1 MGNEPSRGQEGCGRS
16 TCGIGNEER
25 TRSRSCFVQRSQ
37 KPPTDDLRCSC
48 PPLNNQIPQI
58 PKQIPQIPNQVPQNP
73 NQIPQPSG
81 CGCGCPPRRPPAA
94 HRVRVCGASAPAP
107 LSLTGQNPP
116 GGCYATNPGPVSLA
130 GQKPPGG
137 CYATY
142 PGKARG
148 SPTAHPVPQC
158 HRKNQSSFHPMG
170 PRSDFDEGGAR
181 ILSEPASHNS
191 DSVELAP
198 PVQALNE
205 MCQQPF
211 DRYSPP
217 APRSART
224 MSPLANFDLDRFDR
238 DAHRGGRRRNVSIR
252 TCVDYDYEP
261 IEWERGEHTTGD
273 RSLQPSPPSR
283 SYPEPPPDHGTPR
296 SYPEPPPEHA
306 TPRSHHQPPP
316 AHDTPR
322 SYPQPPHAH
331 DTPRSYPQ
339 PHPAHDTPRSCP
351 EIPPAHGRPRSSRR
365 SRNPPDQNQCNNQN
379 LKQRGPE
386 IEHVRCPYRG

>member
-1 MGNEPSRGQEGCGRS
+1 MGNEPSRGQEGCGRP
-16 TCGIGNEER
+16 TCGMGNEER

-37 KPPTDDLRCSC
+37 KPPTDDLRCAC
-48 PPLNNQIPQI
+48 PPLNKQIPQI
-58 PKQIPQIPNQVPQNP
+58 PKQIPQIPNQIPQIPNQVPQIP

-116 GGCYATNPGPVSLA
+116 GGCYATNPGPLSLT

-137 CYATY
+137 CYATS
-142 PGKARG
+142 PGRARS
-148 SPTAHPVPQC
+148 SPTAYPVPPS

-170 PRSDFDEGGAR
+170 PRSDPNEGGAQ
-181 ILSEPASHNS
+181 ILSEPTCPNS

-198 PVQALNE
+198 PVQALDE

-261 IEWERGEHTTGD
+261 IDEWDRGEHITSG

-283 SYPEPPPDHGTPR
+283 SYPEPPPDH
-296 SYPEPPPEHA
+296 A
-306 TPRSHHQPPP
+306 TPRSHHPPPTAHDTQRSHPQPPP

-322 SYPQPPHAH
+322 SY
-331 DTPRSYPQ
+331 
-339 PHPAHDTPRSCP
+339 P

-365 SRNPPDQNQCNNQN
+365 SRYPPDQDQCNNQN